1 MTQKVERNAAEERLT
16 VKQRFPTWVI
26 VLSSAAPDTMQH
38 CTALCFPAATIQL
51 VLVAGHDLL
60 NSHVHLAHGRSQE
73 RRQHCSLCLPVQW
86 PPETTRRGSRLHKSA
101 EWVKKIRD
109 AKAAKEKKLQQARRR
124 RALKQRQHEG
134 ALTVNRPDDTD
145 EIRELR
151 AALGRAQHVRNAAEA
166 AVTRTSRSVAHPNMS
181 KITIADIRNYLGLAH
196 ARHDQKWA
204 ELRRDVLRLMSA
216 GVLDLSLSWKE
227 HDNQRLARVY
237 DMGAHPGLQSFR
249 AASFLVQ
256 ELFGEQ
262 KAHRARVLET
272 RMTRLEYLEAMI
284 LDYES
289 DDEDPLP
296 RLPLF
301 YKATGP
307 RAPSSPN
314 RNDTSATHWIEIP
327 AALVG
332 LIAGLGSRTS
342 PLPDLTE
349 FGEDQLN
356 LKLLK

>member
-1 MTQKVERNAAEERLT
+1 
-16 VKQRFPTWVI
+16 
-26 VLSSAAPDTMQH
+26 MQH
-38 CTALCFPAATIQL
+38 CTALCFPAATTIQL
-51 VLVAGHDLL
+51 VLAARHDLL
-60 NSHVHLAHGRSQE
+60 NSHVHLAHGGRRSDE
-73 RRQHCSLCLPVQW
+73 NTAPSASLSNGRQQ
-86 PPETTRRGSRLHKSA
+86 TTRRGSRLHKSA

-109 AKAAKEKKLQQARRR
+109 AKAAKEKKVQQARRR

-134 ALTVNRPDDTD
+134 ALTANRPDDTD

-151 AALGRAQHVRNAAEA
+151 AALARAQHVRNAAEA

-181 KITIADIRNYLGLAH
+181 KITIADIRNYLGLAR
-196 ARHDQKWA
+196 AEHDQKWA
-204 ELRRDVLRLMSA
+204 ELRRDVLRFMSA
-216 GVLDLSLSWKE
+216 GMLDLSLSWKE
-227 HDNQRLARVY
+227 QDNQRLARVY

-301 YKATGP
+301 YKGTGP
-307 RAPSSPN
+307 RAPSHSPDSSPSPPASPN
-314 RNDTSATHWIEIP
+314 RNDTISNGTSRGSDF
-327 AALVG
+327 VTGSTG
-332 LIAGLGSRTS
+332 LQSQRR
-342 PLPDLTE
+342 
-349 FGEDQLN
+349 
-356 LKLLK
+356 